1 MTLRILHPAADSVP
15 LDETPVTCEDTVSR
29 LFEEARGDVYRYLLL
44 LGLPSPQAQEA
55 TQEVF
60 LRLYVVLRRG
70 ERVDNLRA
78 WIFRVAHNHG
88 LSLRSLERTV
98 VALDP
103 RLPNARENPEQLL
116 LNRERSARFHRAVAG
131 LSEQQQVCLYLRAE
145 GFRYREIADILG
157 ISDSTVGEFLRRAI
171 ARLRKALHV

>member
-1 MTLRILHPAADSVP
+1 VTLRILHPAADSVP
-15 LDETPVTCEDTVSR
+15 LDETPVTCEGTVSR
-29 LFEEARGDVYRYLLL
+29 LFEEARDDVYRYLLL

-103 RLPNARENPEQLL
+103 RLPDAREDPEQLL

>member
-15 LDETPVTCEDTVSR
+15 LDETPVTCEDTISR
-29 LFEEARGDVYRYLLL
+29 LFEEARDDVYRYLLL

-103 RLPNARENPEQLL
+103 RLPDAREDPEQLL

-131 LSEQQQVCLYLRAE
+131 LSQQQQVCLYLRAE

-157 ISDSTVGEFLRRAI
+157 VSDSTVGEFLRRAI

>member
-1 MTLRILHPAADSVP
+1 M
-15 LDETPVTCEDTVSR
+15 
-29 LFEEARGDVYRYLLL
+29 
-44 LGLPSPQAQEA
+44 GLPSPQAQEA

-70 ERVDNLRA
+70 ERVDNPRG

-88 LSLRSLERTV
+88 LSLRGLERTA

-103 RLPNARENPEQLL
+103 RLPDSSENPEQLL
-116 LNRERSARFHRAVAG
+116 LDRERSARFHRAVTG

-145 GFRYREIADILG
+145 GFRYREIADILR
-157 ISDSTVGEFLRRAI
+157 ISDSSVGEFLRRAI
-171 ARLRKALHV
+171 ARLRKDLHV